1 MTYEDFKS
9 TNLAFAS
16 KAFRNS
22 GTKAPITVMFECY
35 TPANLSVHQRMISR
49 GLGGNLTNRMTAL
62 LNFTEENFNNDFDQ
76 FGIIADDVTG
86 DYATAIA
93 VNVSTSQLYG
103 EDLILRRVDTTDSAM
118 VSNPDGSIKPQWSV
132 KTVNGQELT
141 FEGALIYT
149 TVEFAEPG
157 MSNATI
163 KQDQN
168 LSRSITNMTSGA
180 SIGDIKENKVKT
192 KAVIAEEVD
201 AAF

>member
-16 KAFRNS
+16 KAFRNA
-22 GTKAPITVMFECY
+22 GIKAPITVMFECF
-35 TPANLSVHQRMISR
+35 TPANMSVHQRMVSR

-62 LNFTEENFNNDFDQ
+62 LNFTEDNFNSDFGQ
-76 FGIIADDVTG
+76 FGFNSDDISGGYSDAVE
-86 DYATAIA
+86 

-103 EDLILRRVDTTDSAM
+103 EDLILRRVDTTDEGIVKSA
-118 VSNPDGSIKPQWSV
+118 DGSIKPQWSV

-141 FEGALIYT
+141 FDGALIYT

-168 LSRSITNMTSGA
+168 LSRSITSMSTGA
-180 SIGDIKENKVKT
+180 SIGDIKENKVKAP
-192 KAVIAEEVD
+192 AVE

>member
-16 KAFRNS
+16 KAFRNA
-22 GTKAPITVMFECY
+22 GIKAPITVMFECF
-35 TPANLSVHQRMISR
+35 TPANMSVHQRMVSR

-62 LNFTEENFNNDFDQ
+62 LNFTEDNFNSDFGQ
-76 FGIIADDVTG
+76 FGFNANDVSG
-86 DYATAIA
+86 DYSQAIE
-93 VNVSTSQLYG
+93 VNLSTSQLYG
-103 EDLILRRVDTTDSAM
+103 EDLILRRVDTTDEGIVKNA
-118 VSNPDGSIKPQWSV
+118 DGSIKPQWSV

-141 FEGALIYT
+141 FDGALIYT

-157 MSNATI
+157 MANATI

-168 LSRSITNMTSGA
+168 LSRSITSMSTGA
-180 SIGDIKENKVKT
+180 SIGDIKENKA
-192 KAVIAEEVD
+192 KAIAAEVE

>member
-22 GTKAPITVMFECY
+22 GIKAPITVMFECF

-62 LNFTEENFNNDFDQ
+62 LNFTEDNFDKDFGQ
-76 FGIIADDVTG
+76 FGFTAQSIQGSYAD
-86 DYATAIA
+86 ATE

-103 EDLILRRVDTTDSAM
+103 EDLILRRVDTTDTA
-118 VSNPDGSIKPQWSV
+118 VVTNPDGSLKPQWSV

-149 TVEFAEPG
+149 SVEFAEPG

-168 LSRSITNMTSGA
+168 LSRSITSMTA
-180 SIGDIKENKVKT
+180 NPMEAIKENKVKT
-192 KAVIAEEVD
+192 KTTEEV
-201 AAF
+201 F

>member
-62 LNFTEENFNNDFDQ
+62 LNFTEENFNNDFAQ
-76 FGIIADDVTG
+76 FGLTAEDVQG
-86 DYATAIA
+86 SYVDATE

-103 EDLILRRVDTTDSAM
+103 EDLILRRVDTTDNA
-118 VSNPDGSIKPQWSV
+118 VVKNPDGSLKPQWSV

-141 FEGALIYT
+141 FDGALIYT

-157 MSNATI
+157 MSNATL

-168 LSRSITNMTSGA
+168 LSRSITRMSSETA
-180 SIGDIKENKVKT
+180 SAVSSITENKVKV
-192 KAVIAEEVD
+192 KASEEV
-201 AAF
+201 F

>member
-1 MTYEDFKS
+1 MTYEEFKS

-16 KAFRNS
+16 KAFRNA
-22 GTKAPITVMFECY
+22 GIKAPITVMFECF
-35 TPANLSVHQRMISR
+35 TPANMSVHQRMVSR

-62 LNFTEENFNNDFDQ
+62 LNFTEDNFNSDFGQ
-76 FGIIADDVTG
+76 FGFNANDVSG
-86 DYATAIA
+86 GYSDAVE

-103 EDLILRRVDTTDSAM
+103 EDLILRRVDTTDEGIVKNA
-118 VSNPDGSIKPQWSV
+118 DGSIKPQWSV

-141 FEGALIYT
+141 FDGALIYT

-168 LSRSITNMTSGA
+168 LSRSITSMSTGA
-180 SIGDIKENKVKT
+180 SIGDIKENKVKAP
-192 KAVIAEEVD
+192 AVE

>member
-22 GTKAPITVMFECY
+22 GTKAPITVMFECF

-62 LNFTEENFNNDFDQ
+62 LNFTEDNFDKDFGQ
-76 FGIIADDVTG
+76 FGFTAQSIQGSYAD
-86 DYATAIA
+86 ATE

-103 EDLILRRVDTTDSAM
+103 EDLILRRVDTTDDA
-118 VSNPDGSIKPQWSV
+118 VVKNPDGSLKPQWSV

-149 TVEFAEPG
+149 SVEFAEPG
-157 MSNATI
+157 MANATI

-168 LSRSITNMTSGA
+168 LSRSITNMTA
-180 SIGDIKENKVKT
+180 NPMDAIKENKVKT
-192 KAVIAEEVD
+192 TEEV
-201 AAF
+201 F

>member
-16 KAFRNS
+16 KAFRNA
-22 GTKAPITVMFECY
+22 GIKAPITVMFECF
-35 TPANLSVHQRMISR
+35 TPANMSVHQRMVSR

-62 LNFTEENFNNDFDQ
+62 LNFTEDNFNSDFGQ
-76 FGIIADDVTG
+76 FGFNADDISGGYSDAVE
-86 DYATAIA
+86 

-103 EDLILRRVDTTDSAM
+103 EDLILRRVDTTDEGIVKNA
-118 VSNPDGSIKPQWSV
+118 DGSIKPQWSV

-141 FEGALIYT
+141 FDGALIYT

-168 LSRSITNMTSGA
+168 LSRSITSMSTGA
-180 SIGDIKENKVKT
+180 SIGDIKENKA
-192 KAVIAEEVD
+192 KAIAAEVE

>member
-1 MTYEDFKS
+1 MTYEDFQS

-22 GTKAPITVMFECY
+22 GIKAPITVMFECF

-62 LNFTEENFNNDFDQ
+62 LNYTEDNFNKDFAQ
-76 FGIIADDVTG
+76 FGLTADAIQG
-86 DYATAIA
+86 SYADATE

-103 EDLILRRVDTTDSAM
+103 EDLILRRVDTTDDA
-118 VSNPDGSIKPQWSV
+118 VVKNPDGTLKPQWSV

-149 TVEFAEPG
+149 SVEFAEPG
-157 MSNATI
+157 MANATI

-168 LSRSITNMTSGA
+168 LSRSITSMTA
-180 SIGDIKENKVKT
+180 NPMEAIKENKVKAT
-192 KAVIAEEVD
+192 EEV
-201 AAF
+201 F

>member
-22 GTKAPITVMFECY
+22 GIKAPITVMFECF

-62 LNFTEENFNNDFDQ
+62 LNYTEDNFNKDFSQ
-76 FGIIADDVTG
+76 FGLTADAIQG
-86 DYATAIA
+86 SYADATE

-103 EDLILRRVDTTDSAM
+103 EDLILRRVDTTDDA
-118 VSNPDGSIKPQWSV
+118 VVKNPDGSLKPQWSV
-132 KTVNGQELT
+132 KSVNGQELT

-149 TVEFAEPG
+149 SVEFAEPG
-157 MSNATI
+157 MANATI

-168 LSRSITNMTSGA
+168 LSRSITSMTA
-180 SIGDIKENKVKT
+180 NPMDAIKENKVKAT
-192 KAVIAEEVD
+192 EEV
-201 AAF
+201 F

>member
-16 KAFRNS
+16 KAFRNA
-22 GTKAPITVMFECY
+22 GIKAPITVMFECF
-35 TPANLSVHQRMISR
+35 TPANMSVHQRMVSR

-62 LNFTEENFNNDFDQ
+62 LNFTEDNFNSDFGQ
-76 FGIIADDVTG
+76 FGFNADDISGGYSDAVE
-86 DYATAIA
+86 

-103 EDLILRRVDTTDSAM
+103 EDLILRRVDTTDEGIVKNA
-118 VSNPDGSIKPQWSV
+118 DGSIKPQWSV

-141 FEGALIYT
+141 FDGALIYT

-168 LSRSITNMTSGA
+168 LSRSITSMSTGA
-180 SIGDIKENKVKT
+180 SIGDIKENKVKAP
-192 KAVIAEEVD
+192 AVE

>member
-22 GTKAPITVMFECY
+22 GIKAPITVMFECF

-62 LNFTEENFNNDFDQ
+62 LNFTEDNFDKDFGQ
-76 FGIIADDVTG
+76 FGF
-86 DYATAIA
+86 TAESIKGSYSDA
-93 VNVSTSQLYG
+93 SEINVSTSQLYG
-103 EDLILRRVDTTDSAM
+103 EDLILRRVDTTDTAM

-149 TVEFAEPG
+149 SVEFAEPG

-168 LSRSITNMTSGA
+168 LSRSITSMTA
-180 SIGDIKENKVKT
+180 NPMDAIKENKVKV
-192 KAVIAEEVD
+192 KEEV
-201 AAF
+201 F